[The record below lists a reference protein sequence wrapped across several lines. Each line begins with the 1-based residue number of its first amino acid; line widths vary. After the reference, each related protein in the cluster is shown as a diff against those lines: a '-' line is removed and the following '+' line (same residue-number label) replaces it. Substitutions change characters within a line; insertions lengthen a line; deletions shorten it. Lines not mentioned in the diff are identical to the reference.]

1 MKKYF
6 LFILI
11 LIVANSTAINAQ
23 TTSRV
28 LNKHDQKNNRKATH
42 WFHQRKWANGL
53 TLTPHE
59 STNIKLFHEQYMS
72 NQEVWDSAF
81 SFLKNQPLSELVVGK
96 YSILGDRV
104 FATISEAPAREKDT
118 TIWESHRQYI
128 DIHYVIR
135 GSDQIGITDSTQAKI
150 IKPYTVD
157 ATHYTAAGKFYK
169 SDPSIFFILFPT
181 DLHKPNIK
189 LNDNQLVKKLVI
201 KVQVAESSIKQKKIQ

>member
-11 LIVANSTAINAQ
+11 VANSTVINAQ
-23 TTSRV
+23 TTSHV
-28 LNKHDQKNNRKATH
+28 LNNHDQKNNRKATH

-53 TLTPHE
+53 TLNPHA
-59 STNIKLFHEQYMS
+59 STNIKLFHEQYIS

-81 SFLKNQPLSELVVGK
+81 SFLKNQPLSELPTGK
-96 YSILGDRV
+96 YPILGERV
-104 FATISEAPAREKDT
+104 FATISEAPAREKDSA
-118 TIWESHRQYI
+118 IWESHRQYI
-128 DIHYVIR
+128 DIHYVIH

-157 ATHYTAAGKFYK
+157 ATHYTAEGKFYK
-169 SDPSIFFILFPT
+169 SDPSIFFILFPI

-189 LNDNQLVKKLVI
+189 LYSNEIVKKLVI
-201 KVQVAESSIKQKKIQ
+201 KVQVAKSSINQKKNQ